1 MSDLE
6 KSDAII
12 VRAMDE
18 SMAIQPRDMYWSVL
32 GMMNNPWFRVTI
44 TTENGRLKF
53 EHPTHPTK
61 AGGWMERVKK
71 AGGDLTNGFWGEALE
86 GGTRTEPE
94 PGKEISMKK
103 LGLNRIIELQEFKEQ
118 ASNGTPWFI
127 VDGEV
132 YDGTG
137 YLKGHPGGTQS
148 IHSAAGTDASEE
160 FLAIREYLYREIVFA
175 SLTINNR

>member
-1 MSDLE
+1 
-6 KSDAII
+6 
-12 VRAMDE
+12 
-18 SMAIQPRDMYWSVL
+18 
-32 GMMNNPWFRVTI
+32 
-44 TTENGRLKF
+44 
-53 EHPTHPTK
+53 
-61 AGGWMERVKK
+61 
-71 AGGDLTNGFWGEALE
+71 
-86 GGTRTEPE
+86 
-94 PGKEISMKK
+94 MKK

-118 ASNGTPWFI
+118 TSNGTPWFI

-137 YLKGHPGGTQS
+137 YLKGHPGGAQS